1 MRATTRTAAM
11 ISAGLGLALLATTG
25 TVGWLRAGA
34 AASARNDAV
43 QATTARATEVSTSLA
58 IMLRRDADLLL
69 TLSREPSFGEWED
82 LPGSVRS
89 KLAQRTGEAAGFRAE
104 MRAAFADY
112 ARLFPQAFQTLQVVD
127 TQAVRPIAQSSDG
140 AWLTAETL
148 PEGAGAGQIHWLS
161 QTLALTPGEVFVS
174 PPYRD
179 GDGTAVISIATPLVG
194 RGAKAIVLTTLPIAR
209 LQSAM
214 IQASN
219 ANGDATALV
228 DRRDGSVI
236 TSGSATVPV
245 SPALGKQVNDK
256 MAHSKGAVAFPVGAR
271 TVTGVPAGVAE
282 ASGFDLSWLAV
293 VADGPLPV
301 TGLSAALPPLMLLIG
316 FVGLLFLLL
325 ALLLALRLRR
335 RAAVQAAVVVAE
347 RDRFAQGMDQL
358 TNALT
363 RTSNGNL
370 ATRLNVEL
378 GDEAMTG
385 LAASFD
391 QTLGSLRE
399 LVAQAQTNSRQLN
412 TAATELG
419 ASSRQQA
426 SSASQ
431 QSAVVTQTTAT
442 IAELAATAEQIAE
455 NSEAVVA
462 VAEQTLAKTIEGRNA
477 VEESVAAIE
486 SVNGQVAF
494 IASAC
499 EGLGEKI
506 IEIGEIL
513 AIIDELS
520 DQTNL
525 LALNAAIEA
534 ARAGEHG
541 RGFAVVAAEIR
552 RLAERSQES
561 TVLIQSIITDISN
574 RARQTVDASAQ
585 GSHAVQAVTDQAR
598 AAAASLERIAALVD
612 TSTSAAREISSATR
626 QQRSA
631 SEQVVQAMADV
642 SSTAAQFAAGAKQS
656 ASSAQEIADLA
667 VRTQMS
673 ISHFVTEADS
683 TDSTDS
689 ADEAVAAGSGGADS
703 GGGADGALHG
713 ADDLAGEWSEQE
725 SAQLVGAPD

>member
-11 ISAGLGLALLATTG
+11 ICAGMGLALLATTG
-25 TVGWLRAGA
+25 TVGWLRASA
-34 AASARNDAV
+34 AASQRNDAV
-43 QATTARATEVSTSLA
+43 QATTARATEVSASLA
-58 IMLRRDADLLL
+58 TMLRRDSDLLL

-82 LPGSVRS
+82 LPGSVRT
-89 KLAQRTGEAAGFRAE
+89 KLAQRTGEAARFREE
-104 MRAAFADY
+104 MRSAFADY
-112 ARLFPQAFQTLQVVD
+112 ARLFPQAFQTLEVVD
-127 TQAVRPIAQSSDG
+127 TSAARPIAQSTDG
-140 AWLTAETL
+140 AWLIPETL
-148 PEGAGAGQIHWLS
+148 PEGAGAGQIHWLG
-161 QTLALTPGEVFVS
+161 QTMALKPGEVFVS
-174 PPYRD
+174 PPYSD
-179 GDGTAVISIATPLVG
+179 GDGTRVISIATQLTRLG
-194 RGAKAIVLTTLPIAR
+194 SKTIVLTTLPITR

-219 ANGDATALV
+219 SDGDATALV

-236 TSGSATVPV
+236 TSGSTVHPV
-245 SPALGKQVNDK
+245 SFALGKLVNDK
-256 MAHSKGAVAFPVGAR
+256 MAHAKGSVAFPVGSR
-271 TVTGVPAGVAE
+271 TVTGVPAGIAE

-293 VADGPLPV
+293 VADGPLPAA
-301 TGLSAALPPLMLLIG
+301 GLGAALPPLVLLVG
-316 FVGLLFLLL
+316 FVGLLFLVL
-325 ALLLALRLRR
+325 ALMLALRLRR
-335 RAAVQAAVVVAE
+335 STALHAAAVVAE

-363 RTSNGNL
+363 HTSNGNL

-399 LVAQAQTNSRQLN
+399 LVAQAQINSSLLN
-412 TAATELG
+412 TAATELR
-419 ASSRQQA
+419 ASSTQQA

-431 QSAVVTQTTAT
+431 QSAVVTETTAT

-455 NSEAVVA
+455 NSEAVAA
-462 VAEQTLAKTIEGRNA
+462 VAEQTLATTIEGRNA

-598 AAAASLERIAALVD
+598 AAAASLERIASLVD

-631 SEQVVQAMADV
+631 SEQVVQAMAEV
-642 SSTAAQFAAGAKQS
+642 SSSAAQFAAGAKQS

-673 ISHFVTEADS
+673 ISHFKTEADGVDEATS
-683 TDSTDS
+683 GAPQGADELVDELS
-689 ADEAVAAGSGGADS
+689 ADEALGQTMA
-703 GGGADGALHG
+703 
-713 ADDLAGEWSEQE
+713 WST
-725 SAQLVGAPD
+725 